1 MEEGSHMANKAS
13 FPEMKLS
20 HGPRKIRMPASA
32 VAFNVVAYIVVTF
45 VALFCLLPFLTIISG
60 SFSDNT
66 WITKHGYTLLPQQFS
81 FKAYEIIFR
90 TPDRILKAYA
100 VTGLNTIAGTTT
112 GLFCMSMAGYVLS
125 RKSFKHRNKLMFFIY
140 FTTLFGGGL
149 VPWYI
154 MIAKVFKLMDSYI
167 AIWYPMLMSP
177 FLIIL
182 MRTFITSA
190 FPDEVMESAIID
202 GAGHFRI
209 YRSIVLPIVIPG
221 LAAVG
226 LLLSL
231 NYWNDWYLSSLFIS
245 TQGKFELQ
253 FYLYNM
259 LNSVEEIRRLT
270 YAGAN
275 INQVDAP
282 TETLKLAM
290 AVIATGPVLFF
301 YPFAQRYFIAG
312 ITIGAVKG

>member
-1 MEEGSHMANKAS
+1 
-13 FPEMKLS
+13 LCL
-20 HGPRKIRMPASA
+20 MP
-32 VAFNVVAYIVVTF
+32 F
-45 VALFCLLPFLTIISG
+45 VTIISG
-60 SFSDNT
+60 SFSDNAMVA
-66 WITKHGYTLLPQQFS
+66 KYGYSLIPQKFS
-81 FKAYEIIFR
+81 LDAYTMIFR
-90 TPDRILKAYA
+90 APESIMRAYA
-100 VTGLNTIAGTTT
+100 VTGLNTLAGLTT
-112 GLFCMSMAGYVLS
+112 GLFLMSMAGYVLS
-125 RKSFKHRNKLMFFIY
+125 RKSFKQRNKLMFFIY

-154 MIAKVFKLMDSYI
+154 MIVKIFNLRNNFI

-209 YRSIVLPIVIPG
+209 YRSIVLPIVVPG

-231 NYWNDWYLSSLFIS
+231 NYWNDWYLSSLYMS
-245 TQGKFELQ
+245 DPAKFELQ
-253 FYLYNM
+253 YYLYNI
-259 LNSVEEIRRLT
+259 LTNAEEMRRL
-270 YAGAN
+270 AMVGMNASMPN
-275 INQVDAP
+275 AP

-290 AVIATGPVLFF
+290 AVVATGPVLFF